1 MIASIWKPKL
11 GTSIYLFCLWMKHVR
26 DNLAILPFSDLKEL
40 ISQNRYNT
48 NAKLYFLWLILLQSM
63 KVHKCITQESSK
75 EGLHP

>member
-40 ISQNRYNT
+40 ISRNRYKT
-48 NAKLYFLWLILLQSM
+48 KTKPYFLWSLLLQSM
-63 KVHKCITQESSK
+63 KLQKCITQESS
-75 EGLHP
+75 EDLHP